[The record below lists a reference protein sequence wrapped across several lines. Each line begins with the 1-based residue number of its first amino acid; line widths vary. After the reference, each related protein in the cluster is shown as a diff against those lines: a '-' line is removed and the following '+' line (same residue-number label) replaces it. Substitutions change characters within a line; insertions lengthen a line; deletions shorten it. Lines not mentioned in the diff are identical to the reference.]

1 VRFLAVA
8 ARQLPLDV
16 SFVNYTRDMNDSPT
30 IPASGE
36 RPLVSLIIPML
47 NERARQC
54 WQFVAL
60 AKQRLVKFPAG
71 IALLAVL

>member
-1 VRFLAVA
+1 
-8 ARQLPLDV
+8 
-16 SFVNYTRDMNDSPT
+16 MNDSPT